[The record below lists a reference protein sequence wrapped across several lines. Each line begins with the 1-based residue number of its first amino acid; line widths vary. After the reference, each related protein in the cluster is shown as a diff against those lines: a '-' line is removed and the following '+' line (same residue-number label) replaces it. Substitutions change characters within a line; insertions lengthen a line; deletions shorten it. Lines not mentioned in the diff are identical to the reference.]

1 MMWDVIP
8 NKKGPIKMLTQK
20 MQETITRFKKN
31 RKAATLTQEE
41 ALQKSRSNLL
51 KPLVETLI
59 LSRLCRGDS
68 YGYEI
73 ARSVEQGSGGQ
84 LTIPEGAMYPTLY
97 RMMERGYITEDQRA
111 VGGRRLRVYYQITP
125 AGRVRLKGLM
135 DAYAEI
141 HAGYESC
148 LAAMREPLP
157 TQAEHS

>member
-59 LSRLCRGDS
+59 PVSYTHLGRGAGVAIDFGLAIAAEFAGQAKADAIRASLQCR
-68 YGYEI
+68 
-73 ARSVEQGSGGQ
+73 
-84 LTIPEGAMYPTLY
+84 
-97 RMMERGYITEDQRA
+97 
-111 VGGRRLRVYYQITP
+111 
-125 AGRVRLKGLM
+125 
-135 DAYAEI
+135 
-141 HAGYESC
+141 
-148 LAAMREPLP
+148 
-157 TQAEHS
+157 

>member
-1 MMWDVIP
+1 
-8 NKKGPIKMLTQK
+8 MLTQK

-84 LTIPEGAMYPTLY
+84 LRIPEGAMYPTLY
-97 RMMERGYITEDQRA
+97 RMMERSILNFMKLERKKGVVSGGPSLLWGKRQLTKGEQRRHG
-111 VGGRRLRVYYQITP
+111 VETRCCSDPCMPKQSP
-125 AGRVRLKGLM
+125 
-135 DAYAEI
+135 
-141 HAGYESC
+141 
-148 LAAMREPLP
+148 
-157 TQAEHS
+157 

>member
-84 LTIPEGAMYPTLY
+84 LRIPEGAMYPTRLLSDY
-97 RMMERGYITEDQRA
+97 ARRACAPQRA
-111 VGGRRLRVYYQITP
+111 HGCLCGNQC
-125 AGRVRLKGLM
+125 GL
-135 DAYAEI
+135 
-141 HAGYESC
+141 
-148 LAAMREPLP
+148 
-157 TQAEHS
+157 

>member
-1 MMWDVIP
+1 
-8 NKKGPIKMLTQK
+8 MLTQK

-84 LTIPEGAMYPTLY
+84 LRIPEGAMF
-97 RMMERGYITEDQRA
+97 II
-111 VGGRRLRVYYQITP
+111 RLRPPGVC
-125 AGRVRLKGLM
+125 ASKGSWMLM
-135 DAYAEI
+135 RKSMRAMK
-141 HAGYESC
+141 
-148 LAAMREPLP
+148 AALP
-157 TQAEHS
+157 P

>member
-73 ARSVEQGSGGQ
+73 EIGRASCR
-84 LTIPEGAMYPTLY
+84 
-97 RMMERGYITEDQRA
+97 ER
-111 VGGRRLRVYYQITP
+111 V
-125 AGRVRLKGLM
+125 
-135 DAYAEI
+135 
-141 HAGYESC
+141 
-148 LAAMREPLP
+148 
-157 TQAEHS
+157 

>member
-1 MMWDVIP
+1 
-8 NKKGPIKMLTQK
+8 MLTQK

-84 LTIPEGAMYPTLY
+84 LRIPHALPDDGAGVHYGGSEGC
-97 RMMERGYITEDQRA
+97 RGEAAARLLSDYARRACAPQRA
-111 VGGRRLRVYYQITP
+111 HGCLCGNQC
-125 AGRVRLKGLM
+125 GL
-135 DAYAEI
+135 
-141 HAGYESC
+141 
-148 LAAMREPLP
+148 
-157 TQAEHS
+157 

>member
-1 MMWDVIP
+1 
-8 NKKGPIKMLTQK
+8 MLTQK

-51 KPLVETLI
+51 KPLVETFI

-84 LTIPEGAMYPTLY
+84 LRIPEGAMYPRST
-97 RMMERGYITEDQRA
+97 G
-111 VGGRRLRVYYQITP
+111 
-125 AGRVRLKGLM
+125 
-135 DAYAEI
+135 
-141 HAGYESC
+141 
-148 LAAMREPLP
+148 
-157 TQAEHS
+157 

>member
-1 MMWDVIP
+1 MWDVIP

-84 LTIPEGAMYPTLY
+84 LRIPEGAMYPTLY

-111 VGGRRLRVYYQITP
+111 VGGGGCAFIIRLRPPGVC
-125 AGRVRLKGLM
+125 ASKGSWMLM
-135 DAYAEI
+135 RKSMRAMK
-141 HAGYESC
+141 
-148 LAAMREPLP
+148 AALP
-157 TQAEHS
+157 P